1 MQVMASPLS
10 QIGLDQLEGR
20 HFSFYPAILNIEH
33 NEWTLVRQTWS
44 EVLVSNAG
52 TDLEMWI
59 PSGYIGAI
67 SSSDSPVLIVG
78 LAQELEWKAGKVWPH
93 RKQMLEMPRP
103 AGARRSSGLSAVPAP
118 PRRGGSGPGTEPRIG
133 RFVAGALG
141 FGLIACLL
149 TILFAF
155 DALRNPWHMLF
166 PADTSTAD
174 QRYLS
179 LTASDN
185 YSDIV
190 LKTDPPASQ
199 QWLTGVEASIQFEIL
214 YYARRSYALVLMGA
228 SRDEARYIGAL
239 HLPSRK
245 ILDTVRL
252 SDGGTTASMLKN
264 LPEF

>member
-1 MQVMASPLS
+1 M
-10 QIGLDQLEGR
+10 
-20 HFSFYPAILNIEH
+20 
-33 NEWTLVRQTWS
+33 
-44 EVLVSNAG
+44 VS
-52 TDLEMWI
+52 
-59 PSGYIGAI
+59 
-67 SSSDSPVLIVG
+67 
-78 LAQELEWKAGKVWPH
+78 
-93 RKQMLEMPRP
+93 
-103 AGARRSSGLSAVPAP
+103 
-118 PRRGGSGPGTEPRIG
+118 
-133 RFVAGALG
+133 
-141 FGLIACLL
+141 
-149 TILFAF
+149 
-155 DALRNPWHMLF
+155 
-166 PADTSTAD
+166 PADTSTAY

-252 SDGGTTASMLKN
+252 SGGGTTASMLKN